1 MTALIIIIAVAVV
14 IAAVVIALVARA
26 RRHAGLRDRYG
37 SEYDRTVDDAGGK
50 RAAAKEL
57 ASRKQRHDE
66 LEIVPLDPTVAQ
78 RYRDEWR
85 LAQERFVDAPADA
98 VASAHDLLQ
107 HALADRGYPTR
118 DDDERVAMLSVEHSD
133 VLDRYRTGMDTEQR
147 WRERGDA
154 DTEELRQAMQHYR
167 SVFDSVVGEGSV
179 GEAAPADDTYPAET
193 DTPRTTLRSRARN
206 TRR

>member
-1 MTALIIIIAVAVV
+1 MTALIIIIAALVV

-26 RRHAGLRDRYG
+26 RRHAGLRDRFG

-57 ASRKQRHDE
+57 ADRKQRHDE

-98 VASAHDLLQ
+98 VASAHELLR

-133 VLDRYRTGMDTEQR
+133 VLDRYRTGMETEQR
-147 WRERGDA
+147 WRERGNA

-167 SVFDSVVGEGSV
+167 SVFDSVVGD
-179 GEAAPADDTYPAET
+179 AAVADDSYPAET
-193 DTPRTTLRSRARN
+193 DAPRTTSRATSRTRARN